1 MNRRAILLFA
11 ATFFSA
17 HLSAQACGP
26 RSGRQVRV
34 EGAVTA
40 VDRDRIEMTVDRR
53 PETLLLTERTQI
65 LQRGSDIHASVLKSG
80 DRIFVQGVRL
90 RSGPIEARE
99 IRIGDQNE
107 RVPLG
112 DTPTSGGHKH

>member
-1 MNRRAILLFA
+1 MNREP
-11 ATFFSA
+11 FSF
-17 HLSAQACGP
+17 SPP
-26 RSGRQVRV
+26 RSSRPICRRKLGPSQRTAGACRRRSHGGRPRPNRD
-34 EGAVTA
+34 
-40 VDRDRIEMTVDRR
+40 DRGPT
-53 PETLLLTERTQI
+53 PQTLLPTERTPNPPA
-65 LQRGSDIHASVLKSG
+65 GSDIHASVLKSG